1 MFMEVPAPHDGFF
14 LEPLRRLDDSAVH
27 FFVSFFV
34 YSRVNMVAMAV
45 TIIGIVRNATSV
57 KRFDTVREKACRDAK
72 IGVPFL
78 KV

>member
-1 MFMEVPAPHDGFF
+1 
-14 LEPLRRLDDSAVH
+14 
-27 FFVSFFV
+27 
-34 YSRVNMVAMAV
+34 MATMTV

-57 KRFDTVREKACRDAK
+57 KRFDTVWEKACRNAK